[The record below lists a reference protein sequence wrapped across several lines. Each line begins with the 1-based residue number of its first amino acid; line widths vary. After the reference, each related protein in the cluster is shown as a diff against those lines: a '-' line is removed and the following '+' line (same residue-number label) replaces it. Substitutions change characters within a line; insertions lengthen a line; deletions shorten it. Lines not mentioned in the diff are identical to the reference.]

1 MDRTTLDIIHT
12 LVGRGADCC
21 ISSDLKMSRSHR
33 YDKKSVYT
41 LAYAIREK
49 SEKNNDSRRKSEKA
63 LAYREEKAPS
73 KPRPRLRTPSERSLV
88 MAVRKPSDCVE
99 EGTGRSS
106 SDSGTARD
114 TKTSRSKKKKK
125 GEQRNQPC
133 SHRGQG
139 ERRRLLGRE
148 YSAQVHRVGVR
159 EQVRVVIGSWMLRG
173 GEEGRGVKA
182 TS

>member
-1 MDRTTLDIIHT
+1 MDIIHT

-125 GEQRNQPC
+125 GNNAINRVHTVDKGKDADFSVVNILHKYIE
-133 SHRGQG
+133 SEFESKYG
-139 ERRRLLGRE
+139 LSLGRGCSE
-148 YSAQVHRVGVR
+148 EVR
-159 EQVRVVIGSWMLRG
+159 K
-173 GEEGRGVKA
+173 GEE
-182 TS
+182 